1 MIEFHFTKINQMV
14 VRRMTKRGP
23 KRDSRQLV
31 KRRMIQ
37 AEDDE
42 GLKQGQGNREMGI
55 YIQEIFMVKSI
66 EFWDQTGLMRM

>member
-1 MIEFHFTKINQMV
+1 MV